1 MTGRKIG
8 MLARVTLT
16 IALLVLVVAPAC
28 LPLYAHEAE
37 AIVLDK
43 GGFGMAQVDDL
54 EPKAAM
60 ELMVDLKAGDRV
72 AMDLQGES
80 DALAVSAFEAPWG
93 ALVMEGVPE
102 AFNYLAWAPEDGTY
116 TIVVENMG
124 AAAAG
129 FVLRVAVSPA
139 PLPTAKIL
147 TVDADGQTIP
157 VVVDEPFQVQL
168 NTDAGGGFTW
178 TLAAY
183 DDAVLAEVGEPA
195 MVLLGTMPGAMSAQI
210 FTFNGMAPGVAQ
222 LNFANGREG
231 DAEPAATYSV
241 NIEVVDAG
249 ELAAEPLTLDA
260 NGTAQA
266 QGTLAPQGMAGY
278 VIELEEGAAVQ
289 AAITPG
295 DTGFV
300 LTVVGADGMPLQ
312 TDHAGASDFAQTM
325 PVTQE
330 YTFKV
335 INFGDIEQEYTF
347 DLTVGPAAPAPTAED
362 DTALGTEL
370 ATRFLDAIQAGDRDA
385 VGDMLAPA
393 FQLMRAN
400 GESFD
405 ADTYLDNLPDYEA
418 YTLSDVRVTHDGDVL
433 VVAYKV
439 AIDTTMDGGA
449 ADFGAPAPRL
459 STFQQIDGAWKLL
472 SHANFSATEAVAS
485 SAAGSRAVVTTDA
498 APAPIGPYSQAIR
511 AGELLFTSGQVGL
524 DPVTGVL
531 AEGVEAQTHQALA
544 NVEAILAAA
553 GASPAD
559 VVKTTIYLA
568 DIADFETVNA
578 IYGAVFQD
586 APPARSTVQVAA
598 LPRGARVEIEV
609 VALVPQQ

>member
-1 MTGRKIG
+1 MTRRNTG
-8 MLARVTLT
+8 MLARLTLT
-16 IALLVLVVAPAC
+16 IALLILAVAPTR
-28 LPLYAHEAE
+28 LPLYAQDAVLL
-37 AIVLDK
+37 VLDE

-54 EPKAAM
+54 EAKATM

-72 AMDLQGES
+72 AMDLQGET
-80 DALAVSAFEAPWG
+80 DALVVSAFAAPWG
-93 ALVMEGVPE
+93 DLAMEGVPE

-124 AAAAG
+124 DAAAG
-129 FVLRVAVSPA
+129 FVLRLAVSPA

-147 TVDADGQTIP
+147 TQDADGQTIP
-157 VVVDEPFQVQL
+157 VIVDEPFQVML
-168 NTDAGGGFTW
+168 DTNAGDGFAW
-178 TLAAY
+178 TVDAY
-183 DDAVLAEVGEPA
+183 DDALLAQVGEPA

-210 FTFNGMAPGVAQ
+210 FTFNGIAPGMAQ
-222 LNFANGREG
+222 LNFANGRASDPE
-231 DAEPAATYSV
+231 ATATYSV
-241 NIEVVDAG
+241 NVEVMAAG
-249 ELAAEPLTLDA
+249 DMPAEPLALDA

-266 QGTLAPQGMAGY
+266 QGTLAPQGMASF
-278 VIELEEGAAVQ
+278 VVELAEGAAVQ

-335 INFGDIEQEYTF
+335 INFGDAEQEYTF
-347 DLTVGPAAPAPTAED
+347 ALTASPAMAAED
-362 DTALGTEL
+362 DMALGAEL
-370 ATRFLDAIQAGDRDA
+370 VTKFFDALQAGDRDA
-385 VGDMLAPA
+385 VGAMLAPA
-393 FQLMRAN
+393 FQLVRAN
-400 GESFD
+400 GDSYD
-405 ADTYLDNLPDYEA
+405 AGNYLDNLPLFEA
-418 YTLSDVRVTHDGDVL
+418 YTLSNVRVTHDGNVL
-433 VVAYKV
+433 VVAYYV
-439 AIDTTMDGGA
+439 ATDTTTDDGA
-449 ADFGAPAPRL
+449 ADYGAPAPRL

-472 SHANFSATEAVAS
+472 SHANFAAPEAAAPAAT
-485 SAAGSRAVVTTDA
+485 GSRGVVKTDA
-498 APAPIGPYSQAIR
+498 APAPIGPYSQAIQ

-524 DPVTGVL
+524 DPATGNL

-544 NVEAILAAA
+544 NIEAILAAA

-559 VVKTTIYLA
+559 VVKATIYLA
-568 DIADFETVNA
+568 DMADFEAVNA

-609 VALVPQQ
+609 VAFVAPR